1 MKNVIVF
8 GSESTGMAVCQKI
21 IEECPS
27 VSGGGGDKFFFF
39 FENNPK
45 RWNETL
51 KVDCKNGKHHLKVY
65 SQKKILKTDFDKFI
79 LPS

>member
-27 VSGGGGDKFFFF
+27 VSGGGG
-39 FENNPK
+39 
-45 RWNETL
+45 
-51 KVDCKNGKHHLKVY
+51 G
-65 SQKKILKTDFDKFI
+65 
-79 LPS
+79 